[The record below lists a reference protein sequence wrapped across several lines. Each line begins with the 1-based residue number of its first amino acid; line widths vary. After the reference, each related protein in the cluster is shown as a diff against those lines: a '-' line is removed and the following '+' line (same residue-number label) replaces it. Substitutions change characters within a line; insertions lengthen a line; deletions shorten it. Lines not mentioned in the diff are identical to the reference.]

1 MKQLYFILLFIGLVN
16 IGFAQTS
23 YIRTKSTKE
32 SQIQYSIPNPKNLF
46 IPDDYNYW
54 YNKQNYKLNE
64 GYKFCIYYCPPN
76 SKKWFLDIYAGIFM
90 SSDISSYQN
99 SRTKLKFYGKKS
111 YKYAYSWLGE
121 DSKPIKLNPVNEAN
135 IITGESNWQV
145 E

>member
-1 MKQLYFILLFIGLVN
+1 MKQLYLILLFIGLVN

-23 YIRTKSTKE
+23 YISTKSTKE

-46 IPDDYNYW
+46 VPDDYNYR

-76 SKKWFLDIYAGIFM
+76 SKKWFLDFSQGLSMELAIVL
-90 SSDISSYQN
+90 SQN
-99 SRTKLKFYGKKS
+99 SETKLKFYGKKG